1 MKKKEDNKYEEEIE
15 NITEIL
21 SKIDSGKVPFEF
33 EFFSGGKNK
42 KFDKL
47 MQSICL
53 SSDNID
59 FLYFLQ
65 SDICKCMLIHIETGN
80 IYYNDQD
87 TNESVFDFF
96 INSKIQIKES
106 LIMIF
111 FYSGDYVRY
120 FDWLIHGFDSYQKT
134 RLDVISSKNAKYLF
148 YRYNDTLQ

>member
-21 SKIDSGKVPFEF
+21 SKIDSDKVPFEF

-111 FYSGDYVRY
+111 F
-120 FDWLIHGFDSYQKT
+120 L
-134 RLDVISSKNAKYLF
+134 
-148 YRYNDTLQ
+148 

>member
-21 SKIDSGKVPFEF
+21 SKIDSDKVPFEF

-111 FYSGDYVRY
+111 FIAVTMLDI
-120 FDWLIHGFDSYQKT
+120 LIG
-134 RLDVISSKNAKYLF
+134 
-148 YRYNDTLQ
+148 